1 MNGHTS
7 ASVCAFLRPPPTTEI
22 LSERAMEKFG
32 HQRAEKLRS
41 EIEQLADELKK
52 LYSAPVEPL
61 DEP

>member
-1 MNGHTS
+1 MSDNP
-7 ASVCAFLRPPPTTEI
+7 LIEI

-32 HQRAEKLRS
+32 PQRAEKLRS

-52 LYSAPVEPL
+52 LYIVPVEPL

>member
-1 MNGHTS
+1 MSDNP
-7 ASVCAFLRPPPTTEI
+7 LIEI